1 MPTTHL
7 AIVLKAP
14 LLGLVKTRLAAAIGP
29 ELALGA
35 YKAMVACVLAA
46 AEASGLP
53 ATVHFAPDEGEA
65 AIREFCGPG
74 YGYQIQVEGDLGARM
89 AGAMAWNFARGAGA
103 VVLVGGDVPLVT
115 GGVLRQAAR
124 ELEHGQAVLGP
135 ATDGGYYLLGIRRR
149 AFGAHVFRDMPWST
163 AAVAQR
169 TLEALEAAGTPAAL
183 LPVLPDCDTV
193 ADLRRLALSP
203 WRERLAGTPMD
214 EFLSGLPAEIFDQHP
229 RFPITGGM

>member
-1 MPTTHL
+1 MPTHL
-7 AIVLKAP
+7 AILLKAP
-14 LLGLVKTRLAAAIGP
+14 LPGLVKTRLAADIGP
-29 ELALGA
+29 ERAVGA
-35 YKAMVACVLAA
+35 YRAMVACVLTAA
-46 AEASGLP
+46 KASGLP
-53 ATVHFAPDEGEA
+53 TTVHFAPVEGEA

-74 YGYQIQVEGDLGARM
+74 YGYQTQVEGDLGARM
-89 AGAMAWNFARGAGA
+89 AGAMDWSFARGAGA
-103 VVLVGGDVPLVT
+103 VVLIGGDVPLVT

-135 ATDGGYYLLGIRRR
+135 ATDGGYYLLGLRRR

-163 AAVAQR
+163 EAVARR
-169 TLEALEAAGTPAAL
+169 TRQALEAAGTPPAL

-203 WRERLAGTPMD
+203 WRERLAGTPMN
-214 EFLSGLPAEIFDQHP
+214 EFLTGLPAEMFDQHP

>member
-14 LLGLVKTRLAAAIGP
+14 LLGLVKTRLAAGIGP
-29 ELALGA
+29 ELALCA

-46 AEASGLP
+46 ARDSGLP
-53 ATVHFAPDEGEA
+53 ATVHLAPAEGEA
-65 AIREFCGPG
+65 AIRELCGPG
-74 YGYQIQVEGDLGARM
+74 YGYEVQVEGDLGARM
-89 AGAMAWNFARGAGA
+89 AGAMEWSFTRGAGA

-115 GGVLRQAAR
+115 GEVLRQAAR

-135 ATDGGYYLLGIRRR
+135 ATDGGYYLLGITRR

-163 AAVAQR
+163 AAVARR
-169 TLEALEAAGTPAAL
+169 TCETLEAAGTPPAL

-203 WRERLAGTPMD
+203 WRERLAGTPMN
-214 EFLSGLPAEIFDQHP
+214 EFLTGLPAEMFDQHP
-229 RFPITGGM
+229 RFLLTGGM